1 VYVEEC
7 KRSIEICLS
16 KVHAAHLQS
25 AYGAYLTMLGGRRVL
40 ESTSAV
46 EVCVGGWR
54 RLHAESIAVDSLSS
68 LCMAVSSIPAVN
80 SVSACC
86 AFTATCTSLGG
97 GAASRLQGEEGER
110 RQRAREAGA
119 KGTAEE

>member
-25 AYGAYLTMLGGRRVL
+25 AYGAHLTMLGGRCVL

-54 RLHAESIAVDSLSS
+54 RLHAEAIAVDSPSS
-68 LCMAVSSIPAVN
+68 LCMAVSSIPVES

-86 AFTATCTSLGG
+86 VFTVTCASCGG
-97 GAASRLQGEEGER
+97 GAASRLLGEESER
-110 RQRAREAGA
+110 SQRAREERA
-119 KGTAEE
+119 KETAEE